1 MSIVVTDVNDN
12 DPEFDVTMPTTFSV
26 QEEEANLF
34 VGEVKVSVMF
44 SKSASLNVILKLFW
58 KAAIST
64 LL

>member
-1 MSIVVTDVNDN
+1 MSIVITDVNDN

-44 SKSASLNVILKLFW
+44 SKSASLNVILKLF
-58 KAAIST
+58 
-64 LL
+64 